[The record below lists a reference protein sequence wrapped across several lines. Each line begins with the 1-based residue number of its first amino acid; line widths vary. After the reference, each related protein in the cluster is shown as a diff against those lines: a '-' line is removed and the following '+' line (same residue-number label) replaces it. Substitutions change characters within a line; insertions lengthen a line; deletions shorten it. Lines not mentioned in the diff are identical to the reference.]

1 MLSNRLSGGKF
12 LMNRYDP
19 ELLHRR
25 RVITFGVLT
34 VAVILLIT
42 GFLYGIGVLHRSS
55 TRTQQAALKSKEP
68 VVVMYYSKT
77 CPDCKKVAIDVHK
90 NAWEVTAT
98 QATIGKLM
106 PSPYRHKNI
115 YLQWQNNEDKK
126 LFKQNNVNS
135 VPTFMVYRN
144 GKPQPIANANGIDIY
159 QYSGTNKQVIANIYH
174 YLQINKPTEKRQG
187 VTNE

>member
-1 MLSNRLSGGKF
+1 
-12 LMNRYDP
+12 MNRYDP

-25 RVITFGVLT
+25 RVITFSVLT
-34 VAVILLIT
+34 VAVMLLIT

-55 TRTQQAALKSKEP
+55 TKTQQAALKSNEP

-77 CPDCKKVAIDVHK
+77 CPYCKKVAFDVHK
-90 NAWEVTAT
+90 NAWEVTVN

-106 PSPYRHKNI
+106 PSPYRHKNL

-159 QYSGTNKQVIANIYH
+159 QYFLEY
-174 YLQINKPTEKRQG
+174 INQG
-187 VTNE
+187 QPLIVLFFLHILLNQFLTLFGNQQPNEHLLN

>member
-25 RVITFGVLT
+25 RIITFSVLT
-34 VAVILLIT
+34 VATILLIT
-42 GFLYGIGVLHRSS
+42 GFSTLHRSS
-55 TRTQQAALKSKEP
+55 TKTQQAALKSNEP

-98 QATIGKLM
+98 RATIGKLM
-106 PSPYRHKNI
+106 PSPYRHKNL

-144 GKPQPIANANGIDIY
+144 GKPQSIANANGIDIY

-174 YLQINKPTEKRQG
+174 YLQINKPAEKQQE